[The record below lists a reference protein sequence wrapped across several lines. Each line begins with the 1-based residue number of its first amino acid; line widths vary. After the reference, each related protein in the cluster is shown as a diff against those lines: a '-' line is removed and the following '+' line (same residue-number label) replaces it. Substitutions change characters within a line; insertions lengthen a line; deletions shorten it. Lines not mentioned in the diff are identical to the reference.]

1 MRFLRRSLVGL
12 FLVSVTLGLLAFA
25 GQSIRSAVEERMSA
39 ESRSRP
45 ARERVFAV
53 NVVAFEP
60 GTLTPVLTSF
70 GEVRS
75 RRTLEVRATASGT
88 IVELAGSFEEGGQIN
103 AGDRMFQVDPSD
115 AQSALDVARTDLIE
129 VEAEQRG
136 AVAALDLAQDDVAA
150 AIEQL
155 ELREQALVRAEE
167 LLGRRAGTESAVEA
181 AALAEAA
188 AKQAVLSRRQA
199 LASAIA
205 RVEQVGI
212 ALERR
217 QIALIEAQR
226 RLDDT
231 SLFADFSGTLSNV
244 TVVKGG
250 LVQNN
255 ERVADLVDPSAL
267 EVSFRV
273 STSEYARLLDDS
285 DTLINADVTVTLDV
299 LGADL
304 TATGKISRESAGVG
318 EGQTGRLLFAKM
330 DAAQGFRP
338 GDFVTVSIQ
347 EPDLRFVMALPA
359 GAVGSD
365 DTVLVLGEED
375 RLELA
380 AVDVLRRQGD
390 TVIVRSR
397 DLIGK
402 EIVSAR
408 SPLLG
413 AGIKVRPLRSTDSG
427 VPEAPAMVELT
438 EERRA
443 KLVAFVEGNK
453 RMPAEAKK
461 RVLAQLSKPQVPAKM
476 VERIESRMGG

>member
-136 AVAALDLAQDDVAA
+136 AVAALELAQDDVAA

-273 STSEYARLLDDS
+273 STSEYARLLDDTG
-285 DTLINADVTVTLDV
+285 TLINADVTVTLDV

-453 RMPAEAKK
+453 RMPAAAKK